1 MKYRSMSEMG
11 LIEFMGRNDNVQK
24 MLVIIL

>member
-11 LIEFMGRNDNVQK
+11 LIEFMGKNGNVQK
-24 MLVIIL
+24 MLVIIH

>member
-11 LIEFMGRNDNVQK
+11 LREFMGRNCNVQK
-24 MLVIIL
+24 MLAIIH